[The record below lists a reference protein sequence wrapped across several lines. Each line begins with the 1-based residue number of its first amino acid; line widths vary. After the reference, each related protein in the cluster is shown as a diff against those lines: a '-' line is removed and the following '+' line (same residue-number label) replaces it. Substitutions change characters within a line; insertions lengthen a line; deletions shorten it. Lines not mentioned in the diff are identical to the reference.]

1 MMDLNAVSMSI
12 GRPGTW
18 EILVVVVI
26 IVVLFGPK
34 FLPKLGQTFGDTI
47 RGFKNGLK
55 GDEEEAEN
63 TDADKTEA

>member
-1 MMDLNAVSMSI
+1 MAI

-18 EILVVVVI
+18 EILIVVVI

-63 TDADKTEA
+63 TDVNNTEA

>member
-1 MMDLNAVSMSI
+1 MMDLNAVSMAI

-18 EILVVVVI
+18 EILIVVVI

-63 TDADKTEA
+63 TDVNNTEA

>member
-63 TDADKTEA
+63 TDVDKTEA